1 MKKKKAN
8 YARKAGL
15 PPESL
20 VYTGDQKPTPAEID
34 VMVFDNESFHRE
46 RINDIAKLAGISNNK
61 KVNLLIINNI
71 TDITLI
77 DNVGEH
83 FGIHPMLLEDVLNTA
98 QLPKVEESGE
108 NLLFTLKRID
118 YSAGNTL
125 IQQHVSLMLGNN
137 YVLVF
142 KDFENGLFADIIS
155 RIENG
160 KSKARQKGADY
171 LFYLLIDN
179 LTDLF
184 YNVVN
189 EFNNNIDTMEA
200 TLLRE
205 PEKNHIQDIYRIK
218 QPLTEM
224 RGVIYPIHEAIL
236 NILQGEY
243 TLIHESTLPYLHDVK
258 DHVSHIIH
266 MYESGKDTLTD
277 LMELNSSNINN
288 RLNKS
293 MKILTI
299 ITTLFIPLSLIAG
312 IYGMNFRFM
321 PELGWK
327 AGYPFALGLMIITAG
342 IMLYIMKKN
351 KLF

>member
-1 MKKKKAN
+1 MRKKRAN
-8 YARKAGL
+8 YARKAGS

-20 VYTGDQKPTPAEID
+20 IYTGDQKPAPAEIE
-34 VMVFDNESFHRE
+34 VIAFDNENFQQRRTHTTENLSALCYK
-46 RINDIAKLAGISNNK
+46 NGI
-61 KVNLLIINNI
+61 NLLIINNI

-77 DNVGEH
+77 DNIGRH

-98 QLPKVEESGE
+98 QLPKVEESGDH
-108 NLLFTLKRID
+108 LLFTLKRLD
-118 YSAGNTL
+118 YSNNEGL
-125 IQQHVSLMLGNN
+125 LQQHVSLVLGNN

-142 KDFENGLFADIIS
+142 KDFENGLFSDIIA

-179 LTDLF
+179 LVDLF

-189 EFNNNIDTMEA
+189 EFNNNIDSMEA
-200 TLLRE
+200 TLLKE
-205 PEKNHIQDIYRIK
+205 PEKNHLQEIYSIK

-224 RGVIYPIHEAIL
+224 RGVIYPVREAIL
-236 NILQGEY
+236 NILQGEF
-243 TLIHESTLPYLHDVK
+243 TLIGEYTLPYLHDVK
-258 DHVSHIIH
+258 DHVSHVIH

-312 IYGMNFRFM
+312 IYGMNFRYM
-321 PELGWK
+321 PELTWK
-327 AGYPFALGLMIITAG
+327 AGYPAALGVMLLTAG
-342 IMLYIMKKN
+342 LMLYIMKRN